1 MRTKAYPKCDK
12 SVTMCP
18 QWFDRDVTWPG
29 LIWRNLMRRRARTAL
44 TAAGVAIG
52 VALIV
57 ALLSIAAGVR
67 RTASDLIHVGRSDF
81 GLFQQGASDLTRSLL
96 PESLDARLRATPGIS
111 GVAAIFLRVSRVE
124 HRDAFLVF
132 GLKHDE
138 FAYRRFVI
146 VAGRRATDDEAML
159 GDLAARSLHLGP
171 GDVLHVEN
179 RRYRIAGLYHSGNHF
194 EDIGGVLPLP
204 AVQKLAARPGEVTTF
219 GITIQLGKRPRDV
232 ARLVEHRFPGVTAVT
247 EPGQVV
253 KVDTSSRLIINAGWI
268 FSLLALIVGGIGVT
282 NTMAMSVFERIHE
295 IGIMR
300 AVGWPGRRIA
310 ALIVSEAIGI
320 GLLALAAGLLAGYG
334 AAELF
339 VRRGNLSELATPDF
353 TLGVFAWG
361 LAFALGVA
369 VIGALYPAWR
379 AVRLTPIDALRRE

>member
-1 MRTKAYPKCDK
+1 M
-12 SVTMCP
+12 
-18 QWFDRDVTWPG
+18 TWPG

-67 RTASDLIHVGRSDF
+67 RTAGDLIHVGRSDF
-81 GLFQQGASDLTRSLL
+81 GVFQSGASDLTKSLL
-96 PESLDARLRATPGIS
+96 PDSLDGKLRATPGIS
-111 GVAAIFLRVSRVE
+111 GVSAIFLRVSRVE
-124 HRDAFLVF
+124 KRDAFLVF
-132 GLKHDE
+132 GMQPGE

-146 VAGRRATDDEAML
+146 VAGRRAADDEALL
-159 GDLAARSLHLGP
+159 GDQAAKSLHLGP
-171 GDVLHVEN
+171 GDILHVESEGLPH
-179 RRYRIAGLYHSGNHF
+179 RRP
-194 EDIGGVLPLP
+194 LPLGQPLRGHRRSAP
-204 AVQKLAARPGEVTTF
+204 AGHGAEAGARPGEVTTF
-219 GITIQLGKRPRDV
+219 GVTIALGRRPGDV
-232 ARLVEHRFPGVTAVT
+232 ARQVEHRFPGVTAVT

-310 ALIVSEAIGI
+310 ALILSEAIGI
-320 GLLALAAGLLAGYG
+320 GLIALAVGLAAGYG

-339 VRRGNLSELATPDF
+339 VRRGNLSQLATPDF
-353 TLGVFAWG
+353 TAGVFPWG

-379 AVRLTPIDALRRE
+379 AVRLTPIEALRRE

>member
-1 MRTKAYPKCDK
+1 
-12 SVTMCP
+12 
-18 QWFDRDVTWPG
+18 VTWPG
-29 LIWRNLMRRRARTAL
+29 LVWRNLLRRSVRTGL
-44 TAAGVAIG
+44 TSAGVAIG

-67 RTASDLIHVGRSDF
+67 RTAADLIHVGRSDF
-81 GLFQQGASDLTRSLL
+81 GVFQQGASDLTRSLL
-96 PESLDARLRATPGIS
+96 PESLDAKLRATSGITD
-111 GVAAIFLRVSRVE
+111 VAAIFLRVSHVQN
-124 HRDAFLVF
+124 RDAFLVF
-132 GLKHDE
+132 GLRRDE

-146 VAGRRATDDEAML
+146 TAGRRARDDEALL
-159 GDLAARSLHLGP
+159 GDQAAKSLHLRP
-171 GDVLHVEN
+171 GDLLQVEKKH
-179 RRYRIAGLYHSGNHF
+179 YRIAGLYHSGNHF
-194 EDIGGVLPLP
+194 EDIGAVLPLP
-204 AVQKLAARPGEVTTF
+204 VVQRLAARPGEVTTF
-219 GITIQLGKRPRDV
+219 GITIQLGRRPRDI
-232 ARLVEHRFPGVTAVT
+232 AKEIERRFPGVTAVT

-253 KVDTSSRLIINAGWI
+253 NVDTSSRLIIDTGWI

-320 GLLALAAGLLAGYG
+320 GLLALAAGLAAGYG

-339 VRRGNLSELATPDF
+339 IHQGNLSELASPDF
-353 TLGVFAWG
+353 TPGVFAWG

-369 VIGALYPAWR
+369 VIGALYPAWW
-379 AVRLTPIDALRRE
+379 AVRLTPIEALRRE

>member
-1 MRTKAYPKCDK
+1 M
-12 SVTMCP
+12 
-18 QWFDRDVTWPG
+18 TWPG
-29 LIWRNLMRRRARTAL
+29 LVWRNLMRRSARTAL
-44 TAAGVAIG
+44 TSAGVAIG

-81 GLFQQGASDLTRSLL
+81 GVFQEGASDLTRSLL
-96 PESLDARLRATPGIS
+96 PESLDGKLRSTPGIS
-111 GVAAIFLRVSRVE
+111 DVAAIFLRVSHVE
-124 HRDAFLVF
+124 RQDAFLVF
-132 GLKHDE
+132 GLRRDE
-138 FAYRRFVI
+138 FAYRRLVI
-146 VAGRRATDDEAML
+146 VAGRRAAGDEALL
-159 GDLAARSLHLGP
+159 GDLAAKSLHLRP
-171 GDVLHVEN
+171 GGTVHVE
-179 RRYRIAGLYHSGNHF
+179 RRPYRIAGLYHSGNHF
-194 EDIGGVLPLP
+194 EDIGAVLALP
-204 AVQKLAARPGEVTTF
+204 IVQKLAARRGEVTTF
-219 GITIQLGKRPRDV
+219 GATIQLGRRPHDI
-232 ARLVEHRFPGVTAVT
+232 ARLVESRFPGTTVVT

-320 GLLALAAGLLAGYG
+320 GLLALGAGLAAGYG

-339 VRRGNLSELATPDF
+339 VRRGNLSQLASPDF
-353 TLGVFAWG
+353 TPGVFAWG

-379 AVRLTPIDALRRE
+379 AVRLTPIEALRRE

>member
-1 MRTKAYPKCDK
+1 
-12 SVTMCP
+12 
-18 QWFDRDVTWPG
+18 
-29 LIWRNLMRRRARTAL
+29 MRRCVRTAL
-44 TAAGVAIG
+44 TSAGVAIG

-81 GLFQQGASDLTRSLL
+81 GVFQQGASDLTRSLL
-96 PESLDARLRATPGIS
+96 PESLDGKLRATPGIAD
-111 GVAAIFLRVSRVE
+111 VAAIFLRVSRVE

-132 GLKHDE
+132 GLRRDE

-146 VAGRRATDDEAML
+146 VAGRRARDDEALL
-159 GDLAARSLHLGP
+159 GDLAAKSLHLGP
-171 GDVLHVEN
+171 GDLLHVEN
-179 RRYRIAGLYHSGNHF
+179 KPYRIAGLYHSGNHF
-194 EDIGGVLPLP
+194 EDIGAVLPLSV
-204 AVQKLAARPGEVTTF
+204 VQKLAARPGEVTTF

-320 GLLALAAGLLAGYG
+320 GLLALAAGLAAGYG

-353 TLGVFAWG
+353 TPGVFAWG

-379 AVRLTPIDALRRE
+379 AVRLTPIEALRRE

>member
-1 MRTKAYPKCDK
+1 
-12 SVTMCP
+12 
-18 QWFDRDVTWPG
+18 
-29 LIWRNLMRRRARTAL
+29 MRRAVRTGL
-44 TAAGVAIG
+44 TSAGVAIG

-67 RTASDLIHVGRSDF
+67 RTAADLIHVGRSDF
-81 GLFQQGASDLTRSLL
+81 GVFQSGASDLTKSLL
-96 PESLDARLRATPGIS
+96 PESLDAKLRATAGIT
-111 GVAAIFLRVSRVE
+111 GVAAIFLRVSHVQN
-124 HRDAFLVF
+124 RDAFLVF
-132 GLKHDE
+132 GMRPDE
-138 FAYRRFVI
+138 FASRRFVI
-146 VAGRRATDDEAML
+146 VAGRRATGDEAML
-159 GDLAARSLHLGP
+159 GDVAARSLHLKP
-171 GDVLHVEN
+171 GDSLHVE
-179 RRYRIAGLYHSGNHF
+179 RRMYRIAGLYHSGNHF
-194 EDIGGVLPLP
+194 EDIGATLPLP
-204 AVQKLAARPGEVTTF
+204 TVQKLAQRPGEVTTF
-219 GITIQLGKRPRDV
+219 GVTIQPGRRPGDV
-232 ARLVEHRFPGVTAVT
+232 AKEVEHRFPGVTAVT

-253 KVDTSSRLIINAGWI
+253 NVDTSSRLIINAGWI

-320 GLLALAAGLLAGYG
+320 GLIALAAGLLAGYG

-339 VRRGNLSELATPDF
+339 VRRGNLSQLATPDF
-353 TLGVFAWG
+353 TAEVFLWG

-379 AVRLTPIDALRRE
+379 AVRLTPIEALRRE

>member
-1 MRTKAYPKCDK
+1 
-12 SVTMCP
+12 
-18 QWFDRDVTWPG
+18 
-29 LIWRNLMRRRARTAL
+29 MRRRARTGL

-146 VAGRRATDDEAML
+146 VDGRRAADDEAML
-159 GDLAARSLHLGP
+159 GDLAAKSLHLGP
-171 GDVLHVEN
+171 GDALHVEN
-179 RRYRIAGLYHSGNHF
+179 SRYRIAGLYHSGNHF
-194 EDIGGVLPLP
+194 EDIGAVLPLP

-219 GITIQLGKRPRDV
+219 GITIQLGKRPHDV
-232 ARLVEHRFPGVTAVT
+232 AGLVEHRFPGVTAVT

-320 GLLALAAGLLAGYG
+320 GLLALAAGLAAGYG

-353 TLGVFAWG
+353 TPSVFAWG